1 MRALRTAWLSS
12 LALGAAA
19 IADGARAYVT
29 DGDAH
34 PFILERL
41 PLPHEALWITA
52 LHVHVAAA
60 CVALPA
66 CLALSSRALLR
77 AAPRL
82 HRGLG
87 RVVGALVLLALVPSG
102 LWLAPFAKGGLVAAA
117 GFVASA
123 LITAAAMIA
132 AIRDARAGRVADH
145 RRAALHVLG
154 QLSVAVTSRALLVV
168 ADALELP
175 EVPAYVFALW
185 APVLLTALVVEH
197 LAPRRARKEATD
209 VSDAAPLRAPA
220 LRAP

>member
-12 LALGAAA
+12 LALGAVV
-19 IADGARAYVT
+19 IADGALAYAT
-29 DGDAH
+29 EGDAH

-41 PLPHEALWITA
+41 PLPREALWVAA

-66 CLALSSRALLR
+66 CLALSSRTLLR
-77 AAPRL
+77 RAPRL

-102 LWLAPFAKGGLVAAA
+102 LWLAPFAKGGGVATA
-117 GFVASA
+117 GFVTSA
-123 LITAAAMIA
+123 LITALAMLA
-132 AIRDARAGRVADH
+132 AIRDARAGHVADH

-168 ADALELP
+168 ADALALP

-185 APVLLTALVVEH
+185 APVLLTALVVER
-197 LAPRRARKEATD
+197 LAPRRARKEAND
-209 VSDAAPLRAPA
+209 VTHAAALRAAA